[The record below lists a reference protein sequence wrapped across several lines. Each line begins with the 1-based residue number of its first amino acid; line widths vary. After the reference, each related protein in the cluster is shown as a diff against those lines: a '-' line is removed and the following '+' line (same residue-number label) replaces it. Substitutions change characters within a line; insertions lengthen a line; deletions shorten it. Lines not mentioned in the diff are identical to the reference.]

1 MIGGNIL
8 ITIHAGHNPS
18 GKIACG
24 ASDFLDE
31 STASR
36 ELVKLVCKYF
46 KKYKIQ
52 YKDITVRNGKS
63 QQDILKKLVKRA
75 NKCDSEL
82 NVSIHFN
89 SHKHSTRDGKTTGTE
104 CWVHESHIH
113 KNGHDDIAQLG
124 ISIAY
129 NISTCGFRNRGCKTS
144 NKLYFLNKTKS
155 PSVLIETCFVSDQDD
170 AEIYNANKKLVA
182 KRIAQAIACYVNH
195 EL

>member
-1 MIGGNIL
+1 M

-31 STASR
+31 STAAR

-52 YKDITVRNGKS
+52 YKDITIRNGKS

-75 NKCDSEL
+75 NRCDSEL

-104 CWVHESHIH
+104 CWIHESHIIN
-113 KNGHDDIAQLG
+113 KNDKIYKLG
-124 ISIAY
+124 ISMAN
-129 NISTCGFRNRGCKTS
+129 NISFLLFKNRGCKTS
-144 NKLYFLNKTKS
+144 KNLYFLNKTKS
-155 PSVLIETCFVSDQDD
+155 PSILIETCFVTDQDD
-170 AEIYNANKKLVA
+170 ARVYNLNKNLIA
-182 KRIAQAIACYVNH
+182 KRIAQTIRNYLINKP
-195 EL
+195 